1 MNPSLFRP
9 SLLGAALL
17 AVSTTLTPLAAETAP
32 RPIQNQGGSEGL
44 RRFLEGFGS
53 TLDND
58 QRQQFNRALEDFQ
71 KSMNN
76 EAEPPR
82 KRGRVEAVPDDNS
95 SAPRNQRP
103 SRPSRPQ
110 ASDPAEEMRQQME
123 QLFPGLDLEQLFGED
138 FFGPLMKEMRRMQQ
152 DGSPTPDG
160 QANPSGPWFQG
171 QDPDRPRSARNEKA
185 ARRTMAE
192 FRPVVRQARESVVAL
207 YGRQGEQL
215 ALGTIVTANGYTL
228 TKASVLGDE
237 KKIEAEFSD
246 GRVVEGTVVDSL
258 ERYDLALVKLDAENL
273 KPIEW
278 NTSETLPIGT
288 LLAASSPDEDP
299 LAIGVVSVPARSL
312 DSSRKG
318 FLGVGMDG
326 GDGGVKVTRVTPE
339 SAAEKAGL
347 KENDVITAIDGRPI
361 RNPKE
366 LTDYVT
372 GKKAEDEVHIGFRR
386 GTEDKVAVATLKSR
400 DDMVVAT
407 KMNGDKVTESEF
419 KQLQRES
426 DPTARMGG
434 RGNRVA
440 DGFPMALQNDLLIET
455 NEVGG
460 PAVGLDGKAVAVNIA
475 RAERTKTYSIPA
487 SALVGLLSSVNEG
500 KLSEPK
506 DTSDLKRD
514 ARQAV
519 DTLEELKA
527 RLKEAEARAQAA
539 QEALEKGN

>member
-1 MNPSLFRP
+1 
-9 SLLGAALL
+9 
-17 AVSTTLTPLAAETAP
+17 
-32 RPIQNQGGSEGL
+32 
-44 RRFLEGFGS
+44 
-53 TLDND
+53 
-58 QRQQFNRALEDFQ
+58 
-71 KSMNN
+71 
-76 EAEPPR
+76 
-82 KRGRVEAVPDDNS
+82 
-95 SAPRNQRP
+95 
-103 SRPSRPQ
+103 
-110 ASDPAEEMRQQME
+110 
-123 QLFPGLDLEQLFGED
+123 
-138 FFGPLMKEMRRMQQ
+138 
-152 DGSPTPDG
+152 
-160 QANPSGPWFQG
+160 
-171 QDPDRPRSARNEKA
+171 
-185 ARRTMAE
+185 
-192 FRPVVRQARESVVAL
+192 
-207 YGRQGEQL
+207 
-215 ALGTIVTANGYTL
+215 
-228 TKASVLGDE
+228 
-237 KKIEAEFSD
+237 
-246 GRVVEGTVVDSL
+246 
-258 ERYDLALVKLDAENL
+258 
-273 KPIEW
+273 
-278 NTSETLPIGT
+278 
-288 LLAASSPDEDP
+288 
-299 LAIGVVSVPARSL
+299 VVSVPARSL

-326 GDGGVKVTRVTPE
+326 GDGGVKVTRVTAD

-372 GKKAEDEVHIGFRR
+372 GKKAEDEIHIGFRR

-400 DDMVVAT
+400 DDMVMAT

-460 PAVGLDGKAVAVNIA
+460 PAIGLDGKAVAVNIA

-506 DTSDLKRD
+506 DNSDLKRD